1 MNIVIGTAIGSATLT
16 YEVIAVFGYITFG
29 SHVCVVLILF
39 NDTSCILLLQVT
51 ANIIEMYPSSSLFI
65 AIGQLAIAILVL
77 FSYPLQVQP
86 CRNCLDK
93 VFHFDAVQDK
103 VEDSGV
109 DDEHG
114 SGDMTPLKHTVL
126 TTAVVAGG
134 FSIAYFVDNLEMG
147 ATLSAILLACKLMMC
162 SVVVCRGHWVD
173 DYLVHPPWTVLLEG
187 MYLEDPS
194 GAKYDTISLFSP
206 S

>member
-1 MNIVIGTAIGSATLT
+1 MHS
-16 YEVIAVFGYITFG
+16 
-29 SHVCVVLILF
+29 S
-39 NDTSCILLLQVT
+39 LQVT

-93 VFHFDAVQDK
+93 VFHFDAVRDK

-114 SGDMTPLKHTVL
+114 SGEMTPLKHTVL
-126 TTAVVAGG
+126 TTAVVGGG
-134 FSIAYFVDNLEMG
+134 FSVAYFVDNLEMG
-147 ATLSAILLACKLMMC
+147 TTLSAILLFCELIVS

-173 DYLVHPPWTVLLEG
+173 DYLVHPPGAVLLEG
-187 MYLEDPS
+187 KCLDYPLEPS
-194 GAKYDTISLFSP
+194 TIRSHYFLPANKGRSEQE
-206 S
+206 

>member
-39 NDTSCILLLQVT
+39 DVHHSCKNASQVT

-93 VFHFDAVQDK
+93 VFHFDAVPDK
-103 VEDSGV
+103 VEDGGI

-114 SGDMTPLKHTVL
+114 TGEMTPLKHTVL

-147 ATLSAILLACKLMMC
+147 A
-162 SVVVCRGHWVD
+162 
-173 DYLVHPPWTVLLEG
+173 P
-187 MYLEDPS
+187 
-194 GAKYDTISLFSP
+194 FSP
-206 S
+206 RSALRK